1 MRHTGLAALPKLSL
15 PALRPV
21 LLRFS
26 LAFLLAGTQLFGWL
40 SPFGLAAVAAAG
52 SGVSGLSALLGCFAG
67 AFSFL
72 PFAPALRYSAIA
84 LLIFSCAVVF
94 SGTALQRKSFF
105 APATAGAMTLAVG
118 FAYVGQAG
126 WAFSVLLRTLLESLL
141 AAGGCLLLQAKLPAR
156 SVSRRSGARENA
168 LPALRG
174 CLEKAAAAFRSLYDS
189 FGQPAP
195 GPEENP
201 AVIFDRAAEQT
212 CRNCALR
219 ALCWEQ
225 EYQSTFN
232 AMNDATPALLRR
244 GRALAVDFPAYFS
257 SRCLHFPDFLAAV
270 NGELTALLLRRQYR
284 QQLQQSQAEAG
295 RQYACFSQLLSSAA
309 RHGEAAPRSKK
320 APLIYQVGSGSYPK
334 RGESISGDSLTAFE
348 TPEGALCLLLSDGMG
363 SGQEARRESAMVLRL
378 LEQFLQAGIAA
389 EPALQ
394 TLNAALSLH
403 GDAGFTTVDLL
414 QLQLW
419 EGQALLYKYGAAPS
433 YLRHK
438 GQVRR
443 VTGGSLPAGLSDDT
457 IPEHTTLQLEPG
469 SIFLMVSDGIA
480 DRQDDG
486 WLMELL
492 AGWEGD
498 NAQALAHRIL
508 GESRRRQ
515 NAQDDGSLL
524 VLTLPEK
531 VPAAPLREV

>member
-1 MRHTGLAALPKLSL
+1 MRHTGLAAIPKLSL

-195 GPEENP
+195 GAGTGGGFPRLFQQPLP
-201 AVIFDRAAEQT
+201 ALSGFSGGSQRRTHGFAAAAAVPAAAAAVPGGGRAAV
-212 CRNCALR
+212 RL
-219 ALCWEQ
+219 
-225 EYQSTFN
+225 FF
-232 AMNDATPALLRR
+232 PAAQFRRPARR
-244 GRALAVDFPAYFS
+244 GCSTEQKGPSDLSGGLRLLSQAG
-257 SRCLHFPDFLAAV
+257 
-270 NGELTALLLRRQYR
+270 GEHLRRQP
-284 QQLQQSQAEAG
+284 
-295 RQYACFSQLLSSAA
+295 
-309 RHGEAAPRSKK
+309 H
-320 APLIYQVGSGSYPK
+320 
-334 RGESISGDSLTAFE
+334 
-348 TPEGALCLLLSDGMG
+348 
-363 SGQEARRESAMVLRL
+363 RL
-378 LEQFLQAGIAA
+378 
-389 EPALQ
+389 
-394 TLNAALSLH
+394 
-403 GDAGFTTVDLL
+403 
-414 QLQLW
+414 
-419 EGQALLYKYGAAPS
+419 
-433 YLRHK
+433 
-438 GQVRR
+438 
-443 VTGGSLPAGLSDDT
+443 
-457 IPEHTTLQLEPG
+457 
-469 SIFLMVSDGIA
+469 
-480 DRQDDG
+480 
-486 WLMELL
+486 
-492 AGWEGD
+492 
-498 NAQALAHRIL
+498 
-508 GESRRRQ
+508 
-515 NAQDDGSLL
+515 
-524 VLTLPEK
+524 
-531 VPAAPLREV
+531 